1 MSMKR
6 AKLLS
11 FGLIV
16 SFMAAIGVA
25 STTTALWS
33 PNFQSSDDTVTV
45 AKDTTHTGSLYAAGN
60 NVTVDGTVTGSVYCG
75 GNIVTINGTVEGD
88 VLCAGQKVTINGTV
102 GGDVRVAGQF
112 IQLSGKVGG
121 SLTAFAQDVRLDQSA
136 NVGGDINGAAQ
147 QFTING
153 MVGRDIAVGTQL
165 LALDSEVKG
174 NVDVATEQ
182 IQLGSRA
189 SVLGNFN
196 YGAKKEISFDRSL
209 VNGEVSFNPAQPDD
223 YNQAGHQFAAAA
235 RVSLLLMLAVSA
247 IVMILIAPRFI
258 DRSSELFRSQAL
270 MTVLLGFAIVF
281 GGPIIVGLLLFS
293 LVLAPLGLAL
303 LFGWLAIIFLSG
315 IFFAYMIGAELL
327 RSQSNVIVRMLGGVA
342 IVTIAY
348 MIPIISAIVLFISLI
363 VGSGMIVMTFTHGY
377 RRPRYNLRAA
387 AKSHTTKKA
396 A

>member
-1 MSMKR
+1 MKR

-11 FGLIV
+11 FGLIA
-16 SFMAAIGVA
+16 SFITAIGVA

-45 AKDTTHTGSLYAAGN
+45 AKDTTHKGSLYAAGN
-60 NVTVDGTVTGSVYCG
+60 NVTIDGTVTGSVYCG
-75 GNIVTINGTVEGD
+75 GNIITINGTVEGD
-88 VLCAGQKVTINGTV
+88 VLCGGQKVTINGTV
-102 GGDVRVAGQF
+102 VGDVRVAGQF
-112 IQLSGKVGG
+112 IQLSGKIGG
-121 SLTAFAQDVRLDQSA
+121 SLTAFAQDVRLDQNTS
-136 NVGGDINGAAQ
+136 VGGDINGAAQ

-153 MVGRDIAVGTQL
+153 MVGRDVAVGTQL
-165 LALDSEVKG
+165 LVLDGEIKG

-196 YGAKKEISFDRSL
+196 YGAGKEISFDRSL
-209 VNGEVSFNPAQPDD
+209 VHGEVSFNPAQPDD
-223 YNQAGHQFAAAA
+223 YNRAGHQFVAAA

-258 DRSSELFRSQAL
+258 DRSSELFRRQAL
-270 MTVLLGFAIVF
+270 MTILLGFAIVF
-281 GGPIIVGLLLFS
+281 GGPILVGLLLFS

-342 IVTIAY
+342 ILTIAY
-348 MIPIISAIVLFISLI
+348 MIPVVSAIVLFVSLI
-363 VGSGMIVMTFTHGY
+363 VGSGMIAMTFTHGY

-387 AKSHTTKKA
+387 AKGHTAKKA
-396 A
+396 AN